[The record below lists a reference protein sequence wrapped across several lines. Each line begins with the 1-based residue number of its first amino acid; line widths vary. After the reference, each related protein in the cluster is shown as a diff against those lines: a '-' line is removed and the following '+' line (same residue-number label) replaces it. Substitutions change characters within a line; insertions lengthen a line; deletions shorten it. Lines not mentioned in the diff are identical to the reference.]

1 MNFKNVNPT
10 TRSVTSMIPKYH
22 SQFHYC
28 KNALYICS
36 RGAINFV
43 NRNRSANL
51 SYSPGKYKRY
61 ETSEDLIW
69 ILHILLAPEWME
81 TNKRRT
87 APAQFTFRNIC
98 FGHLRR
104 VVCVLLSVTATSP
117 LIDNNLSLYCM
128 LIWTTIACEWNISIL
143 WMKFQ

>member
-43 NRNRSANL
+43 NRNKSANL

-61 ETSEDLIW
+61 ETSEDPI
-69 ILHILLAPEWME
+69 
-81 TNKRRT
+81 
-87 APAQFTFRNIC
+87 
-98 FGHLRR
+98 
-104 VVCVLLSVTATSP
+104 
-117 LIDNNLSLYCM
+117 
-128 LIWTTIACEWNISIL
+128 
-143 WMKFQ
+143 

>member
-10 TRSVTSMIPKYH
+10 TRSVMSMIPKYH

-28 KNALYICS
+28 KKCIVCS

-43 NRNRSANL
+43 NRNKSANL

-104 VVCVLLSVTATSP
+104 VVCVLLNVCNCHLA
-117 LIDNNLSLYCM
+117 LIDNNLPLCYM

>member
-117 LIDNNLSLYCM
+117 LIDNNLTLCYM

>member
-1 MNFKNVNPT
+1 MNFKNVNPVT
-10 TRSVTSMIPKYH
+10 HSVMSMIPKYH

-28 KNALYICS
+28 KKCIVCS

-117 LIDNNLSLYCM
+117 LIDNNLSLCYI

>member
-69 ILHILLAPEWME
+69 ILYILLAPEWME

-117 LIDNNLSLYCM
+117 LIDNNLSLCYI